1 MKKFSFRLETVLKD
15 RTDKEERAIVAQS
28 AAQREYLEQTGML
41 EKIRR
46 DLSNAQEAVSGKMTV
61 EEFLSR
67 SLFIDYL
74 AASLAKQESVVE
86 KARRELEKKRQAVI
100 QARKDKLVLQKLKE
114 KLYQYH
120 TQQMGLWEAK
130 FTDDQCTSLSHR
142 RKEGMI

>member
-1 MKKFSFRLETVLKD
+1 MKKFSFRLEPVLKN

-28 AAQREYLEQTGML
+28 AAQKEYLDQTGML
-41 EKIRR
+41 DKISR
-46 DLSNAQEAVSGKMTV
+46 DLSNAREAVSGKMTV

-67 SLFIDYL
+67 SLYIDYL
-74 AASLAKQESVVE
+74 AASLTKQESVVE

-114 KLYQYH
+114 KLYQDH
-120 TQQMGLWEAK
+120 IQQVSLWEAK

-142 RKEGMI
+142 RKGG